1 MKSSLSRRLYNSSL
15 TLAISFSFYAL
26 IFAFTLSCET
36 EEGHAIPIKSPAD
49 EVTHQEPIADTT
61 AFLAEEAAPFGEEIA
76 N

>member
-36 EEGHAIPIKSPAD
+36 EEGRAIPTKPPVD
-49 EVTHQEPIADTT
+49 EITHQEPATDTT
-61 AFLAEEAAPFGEEIA
+61 AFLAEEAVPYGEELA